1 MITRAIAVMLLLTA
15 TACFA
20 EEGELSSP
28 EQKGKVLAERLCAGC
43 HAVGPIGDSTHARAP
58 PFRTLNRRV
67 KIDANFVN
75 RLRKGLIVGDPDM
88 PSFRFND
95 DVTQALVAYITAIQ
109 QGKTVTTPGPP
120 PREPIPRPPGET
132 RFRFDAG
139 GKIDEYI
146 EKFNKL
152 ASSNVPILIDGYCAP
167 ACTVVLGIVPLDRIC
182 VTGRA
187 RFGFHA
193 AVSTDED
200 GRLTY
205 DDAGTQVFLDTY
217 PKPLRDWIVKNG
229 GLTGHVMMYLSGV
242 HLKTILPDICYR
254 PDTTVPNGPEE
265 VVVPAPPAGRS

>member
-1 MITRAIAVMLLLTA
+1 VVITRAIAVMLLLTA

-43 HAVGPIGDSTHARAP
+43 HAVGPTGNSTHARAP

-67 KIDANFVN
+67 KLDSYFVN

-95 DVTQALVAYITAIQ
+95 DATQALVAYITAIQ
-109 QGKTVTTPGPP
+109 QGKVVTIPGPP
-120 PREPIPRPPGET
+120 LRETTRDPPGET
-132 RFRFDAG
+132 PFRFDAG

-146 EKFNKL
+146 EKFKKV
-152 ASSNVPILIDGYCAP
+152 ASSNVPILIDGYCPP

-200 GRLTY
+200 GRPTY
-205 DDAGTQVFLDTY
+205 DAASTQLLLDTY

-229 GLTGHVMMYLSGV
+229 GLAGHVMMYLSGA
-242 HLKTILPDICYR
+242 HLKTLLPDICYR
-254 PDTTVPNGPEE
+254 PNTTVRNPDE